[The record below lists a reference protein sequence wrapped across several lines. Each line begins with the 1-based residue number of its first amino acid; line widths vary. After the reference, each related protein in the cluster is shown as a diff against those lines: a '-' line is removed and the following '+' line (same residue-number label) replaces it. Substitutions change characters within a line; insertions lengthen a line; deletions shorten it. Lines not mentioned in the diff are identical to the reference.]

1 MGGDIAGRVP
11 SRIARAGCAAMLVL
25 SVFVLPVRADDS
37 VPAATAV
44 EAVAPAASEPAD
56 GPAPERPGEF
66 LDSLSETALTSDT
79 QAIYRRNGKRR
90 EVDLGEGLVAA
101 FDERQGSALSSAS
114 GAPDTASQPA
124 RMIGLT
130 LQRPAGRADLW
141 HERGSDYRLWRL
153 DGSVRLG
160 QDWAAIAGSR
170 SLTSGIDDWTDLAS
184 IALRRHDHM
193 LGLRWQ
199 DPDGVW
205 SSEFGLRR
213 SQLAPEPASVLAPE
227 GAASLLFWRGRWH
240 DEQQSGLSLSAQLTG
255 PVGHRSEQTDLDRLG
270 LTLGASQRLG
280 PTSWWPGARL
290 SWQEAMP
297 AALLAQDDALTR
309 SAVWRRTLGLE
320 LPYGGTAGGLS
331 PGALYTQWRQHS
343 LIDAADR
350 QWVLGWRQG
359 WPVAPGWTL
368 ETRVEQVV
376 PAGGS
381 SPKRSLQLGERLA
394 YRQFPYRATTVD
406 ATVVNADTSDSAYLS
421 IRHTERLADDWL
433 GMLRLN
439 ASRKQPHG
447 LPQAGLSEAKLSF
460 AAGWRDPEARQLYIL
475 ARYTFAWREADP
487 NYHDPTTADRAA
499 HVVQGH
505 VGYRAGPLNYG
516 LRFGRL
522 FDQDERYGA
531 VATRRTDMVLG
542 RLTIDDAERISWS
555 AHVAQRI
562 DPVDGRTVGYGAEAG
577 LRLSRL
583 VVLALGY
590 NPRGFADDELS
601 VDEKPCQGWTL
612 RLRFGI
618 EAAIGRWLDAGR
630 QR

>member
-1 MGGDIAGRVP
+1 
-11 SRIARAGCAAMLVL
+11 MLVL
-25 SVFVLPVRADDS
+25 SGFVQPVRADDGE
-37 VPAATAV
+37 PAAVAA
-44 EAVAPAASEPAD
+44 EAAAPSASEPAA
-56 GPAPERPGEF
+56 GTVRERPGEF
-66 LDSLSETALTSDT
+66 LDSLSETALTADK
-79 QAIYRRNGKRR
+79 QAIYRSHGRRR

-130 LQRPAGRADLW
+130 LQRPASRADLW
-141 HERGSDYRLWRL
+141 HERGGDYRLWRL

-160 QDWAAIAGSR
+160 RDWAAIAGSR
-170 SLTSGIDDWTDLAS
+170 SLTSSIDDWSDLTS

-199 DPDGVW
+199 DPQGAW

-213 SQLAPEPASVLAPE
+213 SQLAPEPASALAPE
-227 GAASLLFWRGRWH
+227 GAANLLFWRGRWH

-255 PVGHRSEQTDLDRLG
+255 PVGHRSEQTDLDRPG

-290 SWQEAMP
+290 FWQEAMP
-297 AALLAQDDALTR
+297 ATLLAQDDALTR

-320 LPYGGTAGGLS
+320 LPYGGAAGGLL

-368 ETRVEQVV
+368 ETRAEQVV

-394 YRQFPYRATTVD
+394 HRQFPYRATTVD
-406 ATVVNADTSDSAYLS
+406 ASAVNADTSDSAYLS

-447 LPQAGLSEAKLSF
+447 LPQAGLSDARL
-460 AAGWRDPEARQLYIL
+460 ALAVGWRDPEARNLYIL
-475 ARYTFAWREADP
+475 GRYIFAWREADP
-487 NYHDPTTADRAA
+487 SYHDPATSDRAA

-505 VGYRAGPLNYG
+505 VGYRAGPLSYG
-516 LRFGRL
+516 LRLGRR

-531 VATRRTDMVLG
+531 VAPRRTDVVLG
-542 RLTIDDAERISWS
+542 RLTLDDAERISWS

-562 DPVDGRTVGYGAEAG
+562 DPVEGSTFGYGAEAG

-590 NPRGFADDELS
+590 NPRGFADNELT
-601 VDEKPCQGWTL
+601 VDEKPRQGWTL
-612 RLRFGI
+612 RLRFSI

-630 QR
+630 SQR